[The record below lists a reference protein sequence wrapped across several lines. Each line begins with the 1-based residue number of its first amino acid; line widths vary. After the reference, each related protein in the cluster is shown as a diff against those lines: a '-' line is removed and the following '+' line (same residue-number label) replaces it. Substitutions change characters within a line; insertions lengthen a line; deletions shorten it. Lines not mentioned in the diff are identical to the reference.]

1 MAKNIDDVFKEVAK
15 ISKDI
20 HQIETS
26 HKKEISGIQNTLKGL
41 TRKIDE
47 ILAKIQEMEVIMDAA
62 EFLEEHLDAAD
73 NDDEEWSPY
82 NEEYEPEEYED
93 YGYDVDEDEN

>member
-1 MAKNIDDVFKEVAK
+1 MAKSIDDVLKEIAK

-20 HQIETS
+20 HQMETS
-26 HKKEISGIQNTLKGL
+26 HKKDISNIQTALKGL
-41 TRKIDE
+41 TRKVDE

-73 NDDEEWSPY
+73 NEDDEWSPY
-82 NEEYEPEEYED
+82 NDDYEPEDYED
-93 YGYDVDEDEN
+93 YGYDVEEDES